1 MDKLIPMT
9 VRAAQMGSFRLLV
22 IKEEEK
28 KNMNLRVGG
37 GNRYRLDQGG
47 VRGKIEDEYDHNVLD
62 TYEILKE

>member
-1 MDKLIPMT
+1 
-9 VRAAQMGSFRLLV
+9 MGSFRLLV